1 MRTDFITT
9 NTLLKLVSLALAVI
23 LWFFVVSS
31 KRSEMA
37 VDAPL
42 RFVNISPSLE
52 IVDAYKTVSIQLE
65 GQERLLRKLRGDDI
79 SVVINLNGYR
89 EGRVSYHLSSEN
101 IKLPKSF
108 QIKNINPSKI
118 TFTLVKTQDK

>member
-52 IVDAYKTVSIQLE
+52 IVDAYKTVSIQIE
-65 GQERLLRKLRGDDI
+65 GQERLLRKLRDDDI

-101 IKLPKSF
+101 VKLPRSF